1 MSEHAVV
8 LLCMVS
14 RVCFHEECA
23 PAYVG
28 LDVPWPSCTRTRN
41 SQHSHTRP
49 YTDCTLPYMCLHT
62 VMCDR
67 VRTGTQQH
75 RPTHLL
81 TLRGTRL
88 TCHQNDLASR
98 LTPSALPRGPN
109 MLCIVKCISPENTRG
124 VLTSIPFVVYVTFI
138 IVLYYHGIAAMLY
151 DYEPKTQTHWRACLL
166 QWRGMLA

>member
-1 MSEHAVV
+1 MQSCCSVWYQGYVSMRSVRLRMWALMSPGHQV
-8 LLCMVS
+8 
-14 RVCFHEECA
+14 
-23 PAYVG
+23 
-28 LDVPWPSCTRTRN
+28 DTRTHTAN

-49 YTDCTLPYMCLHT
+49 YPYCTLPYMCLHT

-88 TCHQNDLASR
+88 TCHRNDLASR
-98 LTPSALPRGPN
+98 FTPSALPRGPN
-109 MLCIVKCISPENTRG
+109 ILCIVKCISPENTRG

-151 DYEPKTQTHWRACLL
+151 DYEPKTQTHSRACLL